1 MASSLCSQHDTQAIF
16 QNFSGEN
23 KILDIEEAYAVQKQ
37 FVDIRLS
44 QSRDE
49 IAGYKVGLTSARMQR
64 LLGIDSPI
72 GGVVQKKEIRL
83 SGAVVKKSSF
93 SKVGLECEIIVLIGR
108 DLPPVRD
115 KKYEFDDIESSIS
128 SVSPGFELI
137 DDRHADYKDIDVYTL
152 VGDNSWNEGLVV
164 GEFVESPVDL
174 AGVRGMLERN
184 GVCIETGKGADVL
197 GHPFYAVQ
205 WLANTLT
212 DRGLKEGDYVATGS
226 IIPTIFPEP
235 GESYCFTISDCGSVQ
250 VQIE

>member
-1 MASSLCSQHDTQAIF
+1 M
-16 QNFSGEN
+16 
-23 KILDIEEAYAVQKQ
+23 
-37 FVDIRLS
+37 
-44 QSRDE
+44 
-49 IAGYKVGLTSARMQR
+49 
-64 LLGIDSPI
+64 
-72 GGVVQKKEIRL
+72 
-83 SGAVVKKSSF
+83 
-93 SKVGLECEIIVLIGR
+93 
-108 DLPPVRD
+108 RD

>member
-1 MASSLCSQHDTQAIF
+1 MS
-16 QNFSGEN
+16 
-23 KILDIEEAYAVQKQ
+23 K
-37 FVDIRLS
+37 
-44 QSRDE
+44 
-49 IAGYKVGLTSARMQR
+49 
-64 LLGIDSPI
+64 
-72 GGVVQKKEIRL
+72 KKEIRL

-108 DLPPVRD
+108 DLPPVGD
-115 KKYEFDDIESSIS
+115 KKYEFDDIESSVS

-137 DDRHADYKDIDVYTL
+137 DDRHADYEDVDVYTL

-164 GEFVESPVDL
+164 GEFIETKVDL

-226 IIPTIFPEP
+226 IIPTIFPES
-235 GESYCFTISDCGSVQ
+235 GESYCFTISGCGSVQ

>member
-1 MASSLCSQHDTQAIF
+1 M
-16 QNFSGEN
+16 
-23 KILDIEEAYAVQKQ
+23 QKQ

-44 QSRDE
+44 QNKDE
-49 IAGYKVGLTSARMQR
+49 IAGYKIGLTSARMQR

-72 GGVVQKKEIRL
+72 GGFVQRKGIRF
-83 SGAVVKKSSF
+83 SGTVVKKSSF

-137 DDRHADYKDIDVYTL
+137 DDRHADYQDIDVYTL

-164 GEFVESPVDL
+164 GEFVESQVDL
-174 AGVRGMLERN
+174 ACVKGMLERN
-184 GVCIETGKGADVL
+184 GVCIETGEGADVL
-197 GHPFYAVQ
+197 GHPFHAVQ
-205 WLANTLT
+205 WLANNLT
-212 DRGLKEGDYVATGS
+212 GRGLKEGDYVATGS

-235 GESYCFTISDCGSVQ
+235 GESYFFNISDYGSVQ